1 MKKKNVC
8 IGMVCLLVFSAVMA
22 RGTCLDAKIPEG
34 VESQKKALVTVLVDD
49 KHGRP
54 IISGS
59 GFIVDQEG
67 VIATSCNLIAK
78 WLESSEN
85 TITVGLADGRPF
97 GMKQLISNDCRNA
110 LALITIQGREF
121 PAVTLSQGY
130 KPKDGEEV
138 VVMGRTSEGKPTS
151 SEGRI
156 KSVRKSDDI
165 FQVNVPV
172 NPAGDG
178 SPVFNRKGE
187 VIGLSTLLHGKK
199 QAQHIVI
206 PSRYVSREFTLYRD
220 LITELAALPPSLS
233 ASPAV
238 PPKKRDDIPGAR
250 PQENGEQE
258 FLRGVSY
265 EKSGMYEEAM
275 SAYVRALGINPG
287 YMEAHVNLGLVY
299 YRLGKY
305 SKAVD
310 AYKNALRINPS
321 VPSVYNKLGAA
332 YVILGEYQLALD
344 AFKHSIEIDPRS
356 PDTHFNLG
364 VASILA
370 GDMNGALKQ
379 YIVLKELDKNR
390 AEKLLNL
397 IP

>member
-1 MKKKNVC
+1 MEKKNVF
-8 IGMVCLLVFSAVMA
+8 IRMVCLFVLFTVVSSG
-22 RGTCLDAKIPEG
+22 RDPDAKIPES
-34 VESQKKALVTVLVDD
+34 VESQRKALVRVLVDD
-49 KHGRP
+49 RHGKR
-54 IISGS
+54 IVSGS

-85 TITVGLADGRPF
+85 TITVGLANGSSF

-110 LALITIQGREF
+110 LALITIQGRGL

-138 VVMGRTSEGKPTS
+138 VVMGRTSEGNPTS

-156 KSVRKSDDI
+156 KNVRRSDDI
-165 FQVNVPV
+165 FQVTVPV

-206 PSRYVSREFTLYRD
+206 PSRHVSKEFTLYRD
-220 LITELAALPPSLS
+220 LITELAALPP
-233 ASPAV
+233 V
-238 PPKKRDDIPGAR
+238 PPTVPLKKKDEVPGTR

-275 SAYVRALGINPG
+275 SAYVRALGTNPNHL
-287 YMEAHVNLGLVY
+287 EANMNLGLVY

-321 VPSVYNKLGAA
+321 LPSVYNKLGAA
-332 YVILGEYQLALD
+332 YVILGEYELALD
-344 AFKHSIEIDPRS
+344 AFRQSIKIDPRS